1 MSTKKRKVYAHKL
14 FIQKLMGL
22 GILAISVFVI
32 WFAANGETVE
42 ERDIT
47 PVLFTIPLGISL
59 LFSKEI
65 LLLD

>member
-1 MSTKKRKVYAHKL
+1 MSTKKRKVYARKL

-32 WFAANGETVE
+32 WLAANGETVE

-47 PVLFTIPLGISL
+47 PVLFMIPLGISL